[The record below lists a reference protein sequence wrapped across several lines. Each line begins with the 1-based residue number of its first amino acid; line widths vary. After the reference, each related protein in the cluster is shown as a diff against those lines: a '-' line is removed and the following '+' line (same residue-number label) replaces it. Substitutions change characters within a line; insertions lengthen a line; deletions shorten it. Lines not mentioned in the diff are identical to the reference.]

1 MNFKLSDRQ
10 KYRILEI
17 IPGALVWVTLIG
29 LVVLA
34 FTKTLWAIYFIII
47 FDVYWLTRIIF
58 MLIHLI
64 FAWRKYKKE
73 LTKNW
78 LKKLEEEK
86 SGEWEDIYQLI
97 VLPTYTEPYEVLRDT
112 FKVLTKIKYPA
123 NRFIIALGG
132 EERDKENFLSHA
144 EKLKAEFGDK
154 FYKLLITV
162 HPSGIP
168 GDLPGKGSN
177 AYYIGKNAQEFLD
190 KEGIKYE
197 RVIVSNFDV
206 DTWPHEHYFSYLT
219 YTFLNHPN
227 RLQSSYQPVAVYNNN
242 IWESPA
248 VIRIVHN
255 STTFW
260 LLTDLMRPE
269 RLFTFSSH
277 SMSFKALVDVGFWQ
291 RDIVTEDSR
300 ICLQGVVKYDGNY
313 DVVPMYVP
321 VSMNTAYEG
330 SFWGSLKNQYKQ
342 IRRWAY
348 GVENFPYLMWN
359 MRKNKNIKLSKKLK
373 YLFVQLEGTYSWA
386 TAPLVIFIMGWLPLF
401 IANDQVKETVLAQN
415 APIAL
420 QYLMTISMVGLLFSA
435 ILSVLF
441 LPPRPRKH
449 GIYKY
454 LIMFFQW
461 ILFPYCMIVFGSV
474 PAIDAQTRLMLG
486 KYMGFNVTKKSGV
499 KKT

>member
-1 MNFKLSDRQ
+1 MKFKLSDRQ

-34 FTKTLWAIYFIII
+34 FVKTLWAIYFIIV
-47 FDVYWLTRIIF
+47 FDVYWLMRIIF
-58 MLIHLI
+58 MLIHLV
-64 FAWRKYKKE
+64 FAWSKYKKE
-73 LTKNW
+73 IAKDWINK
-78 LKKLEEEK
+78 LKEEK
-86 SGEWEDIYQLI
+86 SGEWDKIYHLI
-97 VLPTYTEPYEVLRDT
+97 VMPTYTEPYEVLRDT
-112 FKVLTKIKYPA
+112 FRVLAQMKYPLDK
-123 NRFIIALGG
+123 FIVALGG
-132 EERDKENFLSHA
+132 EERDRDNFLSHA
-144 EKLKAEFGDK
+144 EKLKKEFGDK

-162 HPSGIP
+162 HPKDIP

-177 AYYIGKNAQEFLD
+177 AYYIGKKAQEFID
-190 KEGIKYE
+190 QEGIKYDQ
-197 RVIVSNFDV
+197 VIVSNFDV
-206 DTWPHEHYFSYLT
+206 DTWPHLQYFSYLT

-227 RLQSSYQPVAVYNNN
+227 RLQASYQPVAIYNNN

-277 SMSFKALVDVGFWQ
+277 SMSFKALVEVGFWQ

-300 ICLQGVVKYDGNY
+300 ICLQGVVRYDGNY
-313 DVVPMYVP
+313 DVVPMYIP
-321 VSMNTAYEG
+321 ASMNTAYEG

-359 MRKNKNIKLSKKLK
+359 MRKNKKIKLSKKLK

-401 IANDQVKETVLAQN
+401 IANDQVKSTVLAQN

-420 QYLMTISMVGLLFSA
+420 KYLMTVSMVGLLFSA
-435 ILSVLF
+435 ILSVLM
-441 LPPRPRKH
+441 LPPRPKKH
-449 GIYKY
+449 GFYKY
-454 LIMFFQW
+454 PIMFFQW
-461 ILFPYCMIVFGSV
+461 ILFPYCMIVFGSI

-499 KKT
+499 IKT